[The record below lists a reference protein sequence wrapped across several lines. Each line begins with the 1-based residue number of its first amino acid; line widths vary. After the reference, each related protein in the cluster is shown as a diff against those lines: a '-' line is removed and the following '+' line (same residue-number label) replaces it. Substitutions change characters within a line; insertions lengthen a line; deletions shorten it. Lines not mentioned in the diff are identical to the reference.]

1 MRFLRGNSIRFIVLP
16 VLLAVSFI
24 LLPLRSH
31 ARDESLVKT
40 EIQAV
45 YDTGQFGEPGHDPFL
60 NRHQPG
66 GQGFNGGN
74 GGGTLIGPDSDQN
87 GEGPSGPLASGWDIE
102 VIIRVLGETLGRAIS
117 QLF

>member
-1 MRFLRGNSIRFIVLP
+1 MRFLRGNSIRFMVLP

-31 ARDESLVKT
+31 ARNEGLIKT

-45 YDTGQFGEPGHDPFL
+45 YDTGRFGEPGHDPFL

-66 GQGFNGGN
+66 GQGFNGDN
-74 GGGTLIGPDSDQN
+74 GGGTLIDPDSSQN
-87 GEGPSGPLASGWDIE
+87 GEGPGGTLTSELDIE
-102 VIIRVLGETLGRAIS
+102 VIIRVLGETLVRTIS